1 MGSPGSALA
10 GLVSPW
16 RSVSRNSITP
26 HVFTPHSEE
35 PPCSSPTNHEAKHT
49 EQPPA
54 WSHTSGIH
62 CSGHHLPILVIVQ
75 VPQVAA
81 HFHVPLKKKHQK
93 KPQDE
98 NERATGAQH
107 PLLGGC
113 SGRNPALAALT
124 SCMARVR
131 WSELIWSRSCGE
143 SGGVSGAHT
152 TPGCPQPPTSP
163 PPRPPGRT
171 VDFLVSISFT
181 ITSISRSRSS
191 W

>member
-81 HFHVPLKKKHQK
+81 HFHVPLKKTPK
-93 KPQDE
+93 E
-98 NERATGAQH
+98 TTG
-107 PLLGGC
+107 
-113 SGRNPALAALT
+113 
-124 SCMARVR
+124 
-131 WSELIWSRSCGE
+131 
-143 SGGVSGAHT
+143 
-152 TPGCPQPPTSP
+152 
-163 PPRPPGRT
+163 
-171 VDFLVSISFT
+171 
-181 ITSISRSRSS
+181 
-191 W
+191 